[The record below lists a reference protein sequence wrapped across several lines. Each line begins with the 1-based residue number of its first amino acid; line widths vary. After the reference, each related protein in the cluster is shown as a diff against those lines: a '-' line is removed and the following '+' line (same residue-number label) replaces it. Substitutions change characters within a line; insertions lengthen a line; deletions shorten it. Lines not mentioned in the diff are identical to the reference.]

1 MTMSMRAERISKL
14 YDGLRAVDTLI
25 AKAIRVDELA
35 QTARI
40 ETKLREY
47 IAVQWEDLAKQASR
61 TATAS
66 LRKGKGL
73 VTDAEITRLNKLIDR
88 TMAQWSGRIADRY
101 TEDLREVYELAHIA
115 ANKRALGR
123 RKRGMEFNT
132 RSWDTGEV
140 EKAAP
145 IPAAEIGA
153 NFDLV
158 DLQNMDAFEDQQLFW
173 IGQHYD
179 ENVSKHVH
187 DTARSQIIEQG
198 RGRVEAG
205 KTMQKVVGTALNE
218 VRIPGGFNG
227 TAKKYFEGLVANSAT
242 VQRVTAEVNSFK
254 RVGIKTYTVVNVLD
268 HRTCVRC
275 DAMNGKT
282 FKISDAD
289 KLVTRLRNAKNP
301 TDVKK
306 IQPFMS
312 VADSKLSN
320 AALVE
325 RGNVISPFHYKCRCS
340 IDISEEEELIPVL

>member
-1 MTMSMRAERISKL
+1 MRAEKLTRI

-61 TATAS
+61 TVTAR
-66 LRKGKGL
+66 LRKGKGP
-73 VTDAEITRLNKLIDR
+73 VTDAEIAPLNKLVDR

-101 TEDLREVYELAHIA
+101 TEDMRETYELAHIA

-123 RKRGMEFNT
+123 RKRSMEFTT
-132 RSWDTGEV
+132 RPWDTGEV
-140 EKAAP
+140 KKAAP

-158 DLQNMDAFEDQQLFW
+158 DLANMDAFEDQQLFW

-187 DTARSQIIEQG
+187 DTARAHIIEQG

-205 KTMQKVVGTALNE
+205 KTMQKVVATALNE
-218 VRIPGGFNG
+218 VRVPGGFNG

-254 RVGIKTYTVVNVLD
+254 RVGIETYTVVNVLD
-268 HRTCVRC
+268 HRTCPIC

-289 KLVTRLRNAKNP
+289 KLVARLRNAKDP

-320 AALVE
+320 SALVA
-325 RGNVISPFHYKCRCS
+325 RGNILSPFHLKCRCS
-340 IDISEEEELIPVL
+340 IDITEEEELIPVL

>member
-1 MTMSMRAERISKL
+1 MSMRAERISKL

-47 IAVQWEDLAKQASR
+47 IALQWEDLAKQASR

-66 LRKGKGL
+66 LRKGKGP

-132 RSWDTGEV
+132 RPWNTGEV

-158 DLQNMDAFEDQQLFW
+158 DLQNMDSFEDQQLFW
-173 IGQHYD
+173 VGRHYD

-187 DTARSQIIEQG
+187 DTARTHIIEQG

-205 KTMQKVVGTALNE
+205 KTMQTVVNTALNE

-242 VQRVTAEVNSFK
+242 VQRVTAQLNSFK
-254 RVGIKTYTVVNVLD
+254 RVGIQTILISNPSD
-268 HRTCVRC
+268 HRTCPTCSQMDGRE
-275 DAMNGKT
+275 
-282 FKISDAD
+282 FKLSDAD
-289 KLVTRLRNAKNP
+289 RIATQLRNAKDP

-306 IQPFMS
+306 IQPFMRVS
-312 VADSKLSN
+312 DTKLSN
-320 AALVE
+320 AKLAE
-325 RGNVISPFHYKCRCS
+325 RGNASPPFHYRCRCN
-340 IDISEEEELIPVL
+340 IDITEEEELIPVL